1 MNNKQKQYTGFT
13 VKDHSSIAEI
23 IRDADGKI
31 TDLCWEVAKKY
42 GKTSAQFKKAR
53 NTLAKVRDL
62 KNSLDFE
69 YFLLNR
75 NEYTDELYYGTTR
88 PTKLPAVQSEPSDT
102 QSSAIER

>member
-1 MNNKQKQYTGFT
+1 VNNKLKKYTGFT
-13 VKDHSSIAEI
+13 LEDHSSIAKN
-23 IRDADGKI
+23 IRDADSKI
-31 TDLCWEVAKKY
+31 TDLCWEVVKKY

-75 NEYTDELYYGTTR
+75 NEYTDELYYGTSR
-88 PTKLPAVQSEPSDT
+88 PTKLSAVQSEPCDT
-102 QSSAIER
+102 QSPNIKG

>member
-1 MNNKQKQYTGFT
+1 MNNKLKQYTGFT
-13 VKDHSSIAEI
+13 TEDHSSIAEI
-23 IRDADGKI
+23 IRDADSKI
-31 TDLCWEVAKKY
+31 TDLCWKVAKKY

-75 NEYTDELYYGTTR
+75 NEYTEALYHGTLR
-88 PTKLPAVQSEPSDT
+88 PTKLPAVQSEPSEP
-102 QSSAIER
+102 QSSAI